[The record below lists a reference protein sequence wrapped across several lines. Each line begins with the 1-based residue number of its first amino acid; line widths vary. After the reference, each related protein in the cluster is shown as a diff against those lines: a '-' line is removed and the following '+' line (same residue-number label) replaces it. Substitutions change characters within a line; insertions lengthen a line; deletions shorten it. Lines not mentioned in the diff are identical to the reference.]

1 MRAKDADGVVSLN
14 MRRTPQAIVLA
25 ESLDRNIAIGR
36 NARPKKELSMK
47 MKLYEFG
54 PTRSIRVRWTLQE
67 LGVDFEPIR
76 VNLLAGENRR
86 PEFLKINPAGKLPV
100 LVDGDL
106 VLTESVAIVLYLAD
120 KYSNKGLIPTD
131 LKERAQVNRWLLFAA
146 TELEQPLW
154 RISRHT
160 VLYPEDQRLPGDVTL
175 ASQEFR
181 AMASVLE
188 EHMQRRQFVVGDS
201 VTVADLVTAYT
212 LDWGNEDQLLD
223 GCPQLLAYMKR
234 MYARP
239 NAPPRIAEAFANIN
253 NP

>member
-1 MRAKDADGVVSLN
+1 
-14 MRRTPQAIVLA
+14 
-25 ESLDRNIAIGR
+25 
-36 NARPKKELSMK
+36 
-47 MKLYEFG
+47 
-54 PTRSIRVRWTLQE
+54 VRWTLQE

-76 VNLLAGENRR
+76 VNLLAGEHQR
-86 PEFLKINPAGKLPV
+86 PEFLKINPAGKIPA

-160 VLYPEDQRLPGDVTL
+160 VLYPEDQRLPGDVIL
-175 ASQEFR
+175 AGREFR
-181 AMASVLE
+181 AMAAVLE
-188 EHMQRRQFVVGDS
+188 EHMQRRRFVVGDR
-201 VTVADLVTAYT
+201 VTVADFVMAYT
-212 LDWGNEDQLLD
+212 LDWGNEDKLLD

-239 NAPPRIAEAFANIN
+239 NAPQRIAEAFAAIT
-253 NP
+253 P